1 MASVLKVDQLETIS
15 ASGNITINNSITM
28 AATKTLPA
36 AGLTGTLPAM
46 SAANLT
52 AIPAANITG
61 TLPAISGA
69 NLTNLPSTLAGMSD
83 ATVSTSDPAIST
95 NPSATGHLWINKN
108 TGDQYIC
115 TDITSGANVW
125 KHI

>member
-1 MASVLKVDQLETIS
+1 MASVLKVDELETIS

-28 AATKTLPA
+28 ASAKTLPA
-36 AGLTGTLPAM
+36 ASLTGTLHAM
-46 SAANLT
+46 SAANCT
-52 AIPAANITG
+52 NIPAANITG

-69 NLTNLPSTLAGMSD
+69 NLTNLPSTLATMSD
-83 ATVSTSDPAIST
+83 VTVSTSDPAIST

-115 TDITSGANVW
+115 TDITSGTNVW